1 VYHYATQGDMYGN
14 RPTSGFCTRNMD
26 VIKQLFSII
35 EENDRETMRILWSW
49 VTGEPTIREVVE
61 CV

>member
-1 VYHYATQGDMYGN
+1 ME
-14 RPTSGFCTRNMD
+14 

-49 VTGEPTIREVVE
+49 VTGESVRNEVVE
-61 CV
+61 CA

>member
-1 VYHYATQGDMYGN
+1 MYGN

>member
-1 VYHYATQGDMYGN
+1 ME
-14 RPTSGFCTRNMD
+14 

-49 VTGEPTIREVVE
+49 ITGESPIREAVE
-61 CV
+61 CA